1 MHFRASMNQ
10 PLQSG
15 GQWWLSGVPLVSP
28 MQSERSQPQTFPWT
42 SDRQLPT
49 SPCSGPGS
57 SPGEKKKTQ
66 VNVISLR
73 HCYESSIMLPVWP
86 VLQTDVYFTMKKIV
100 YNLYNLRPSKSFL
113 SSVEFMWH
121 VKHKQCSPT
130 NLWVLLYC
138 EKEILSS
145 DATDNMAC
153 STASTF
159 YGSRWGCDTCFAD
172 IVFQLLWMKLFLQ
185 YEILE
190 FNLPGFQKKKYCNF
204 NHFKINF

>member
-1 MHFRASMNQ
+1 MMALWCPSSVSNAIWAISASDFPMNIWQ
-10 PLQSG
+10 AAANISLF
-15 GQWWLSGVPLVSP
+15 W
-28 MQSERSQPQTFPWT
+28 PWIFT
-42 SDRQLPT
+42 W
-49 SPCSGPGS
+49 G
-57 SPGEKKKTQ
+57 KKKTQ